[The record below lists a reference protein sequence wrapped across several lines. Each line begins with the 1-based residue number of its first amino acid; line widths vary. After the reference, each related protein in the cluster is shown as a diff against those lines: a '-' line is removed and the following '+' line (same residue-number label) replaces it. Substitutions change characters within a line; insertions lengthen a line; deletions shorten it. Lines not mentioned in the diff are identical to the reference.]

1 VTLITKAR
9 PADGPTELPLVRPL
23 VRQAKPGKPPKP
35 LRADAQRNR
44 ERILE
49 AAAEVFADRG
59 LDATLH
65 DVAERAEVGVGTV
78 YRRFP
83 DKEALIEALFEDKVN
98 QLIELAEHASA
109 QPDAWTALI
118 DFMRAIGE
126 QQAQNRGLHEVLHG
140 GGYGQDRVAAARNRM
155 MPLIDNILR
164 RAQEQ
169 GSARP
174 DVEPADLTVL
184 MLMLSSL
191 AIYTQDAQPDAW
203 RRYLELLIDGLRAH
217 PGLQPPSVPALS
229 DTELLCAMS
238 NWHQKRRG

>member
-1 VTLITKAR
+1 MITKAR
-9 PADGPTELPLVRPL
+9 PPAQEPLVR
-23 VRQAKPGKPPKP
+23 P

-44 ERILE
+44 ERILQ

-98 QLIELAEHASA
+98 RLIEFAEQAGA
-109 QPDAWTALI
+109 QPDPWKALI
-118 DFMRAIGE
+118 EFLEAIGE
-126 QQAQNRGLHEVLHG
+126 QQAKDRGLHEVLHG
-140 GGYGQDRVAAARNRM
+140 SGYGQDRVAAARNRM
-155 MPLIDNILR
+155 MPLITHILG

-174 DVEPADLTVL
+174 DVVPADLTVM
-184 MLMLSSL
+184 MLMLSSM

-203 RRYLELLIDGLRAH
+203 RRYLDLLIDSLRAQ
-217 PGLQPPSVPALS
+217 PGLTPPSVPALS